1 MKLSVVKEKK
11 VFELSEQ
18 LNDQLSNLMNVY
30 INNQQQNVINRSN
43 HYLSKYGQSITK
55 EVKTYGN
62 IFLINNSLLIVIS
75 LVMLTISY
83 YLLYTKKISTAA
95 FISIIIVIGMF
106 IHNGYLINQESYPFI
121 IKMAPLIR
129 YSKDQKFILNYF
141 NLVIK
146 PKQKIAVL

>member
-30 INNQQQNVINRSN
+30 INNQQKNVINRSN
-43 HYLSKYGQSITK
+43 QYLSKYGQSISK

-75 LVMLTISY
+75 LIMLTISY
-83 YLLYTKKISTAA
+83 YLLYTKEISTAA

-106 IHNGYLINQESYPFI
+106 IHNGYLINQGELSIY
-121 IKMAPLIR
+121 
-129 YSKDQKFILNYF
+129 Y
-141 NLVIK
+141 
-146 PKQKIAVL
+146 